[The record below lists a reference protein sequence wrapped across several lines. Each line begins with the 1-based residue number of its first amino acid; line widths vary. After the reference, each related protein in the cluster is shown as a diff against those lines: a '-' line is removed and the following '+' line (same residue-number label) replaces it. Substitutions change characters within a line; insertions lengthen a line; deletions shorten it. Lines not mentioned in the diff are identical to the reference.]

1 MTAAVFVVAM
11 AAALCA
17 GWFVEKELKPWC
29 DAAKEK
35 SGFYGE
41 YQRRTGISFI
51 AAAATFFVVLILTT
65 VLFVWLH

>member
-1 MTAAVFVVAM
+1 MG
-11 AAALCA
+11 AALYA

-51 AAAATFFVVLILTT
+51 VAAATFFVVLFLTAM
-65 VLFVWLH
+65 LFIWLH